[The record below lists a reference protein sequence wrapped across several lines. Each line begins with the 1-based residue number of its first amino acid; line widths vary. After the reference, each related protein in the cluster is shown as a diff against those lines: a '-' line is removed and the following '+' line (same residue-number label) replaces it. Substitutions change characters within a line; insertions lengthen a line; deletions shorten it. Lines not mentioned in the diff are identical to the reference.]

1 MRLKDIKRPL
11 ASLVSFFIILS
22 MSSTLFLQSVSAA
35 GTVTVSHASI
45 TLSNSNPGTAANE
58 TISWNPSNTTTAV
71 ATIDI
76 QYATTATGT
85 TVPSGLAMSATPTV
99 TITGFGSATA
109 TGAYNSSTG
118 VLTVTLSTATAAS
131 STVSVT
137 VDSVTN
143 PSAGTFYVQVTSN
156 SSAPAVIDYGV
167 MATTTV
173 AQVVVTGTMD
183 PSLSFTVTGVASGT
197 TTAITGGQNTTTI
210 TTTST
215 TLPFGHFNVASTNV
229 AAQVIS
235 TTTNAAYGYTVT
247 LQENQLLT
255 DASSSTIPNVTAG
268 TWTTNTT
275 TGFGVNVTS
284 GDANT
289 ALFTANS
296 IYEPI
301 PVSPATPVTLA
312 TKSSATSSSGD
323 SEYVNFQLGV
333 TAAQPAGTYTNN
345 LDYVVTPTY

>member
-1 MRLKDIKRPL
+1 MRLRNIKRPL
-11 ASLVSFFIILS
+11 ISLVSFFVILS
-22 MSSTLFLQSVSAA
+22 MSSVLFLQSVSAT
-35 GTVTVSHASI
+35 TVTVNHASI
-45 TLSNSNPGTAANE
+45 TLSNSNPGTSANE
-58 TISWNPSNTTTAV
+58 TLAWTPGNSSTPVTSIT
-71 ATIDI
+71 I

-85 TVPSGLAMSATPTV
+85 TVPTGLSMATTPTV
-99 TITGFGSATA
+99 SISGFGSATA
-109 TGAYNSSTG
+109 TGAYSSSTG
-118 VLTVTLSTATAAS
+118 VLTITLSTATAAAS
-131 STVSVT
+131 SGVSV
-137 VDSVTN
+137 VVNSVTN

-156 SSAPAVIDYGV
+156 GSGDYGV
-167 MATTTV
+167 MATATV

-183 PSLSFTVTGVASGT
+183 PSLSFTVTGIASGT
-197 TTAITGGQNTTTI
+197 STSTTGGENTTTV

-215 TLPFGHFNVASTNV
+215 TLPFGHFNVAATNV
-229 AAQVIS
+229 AAQQIS

-247 LQENQLLT
+247 LQENQILT

-284 GDANT
+284 GDYNS
-289 ALFTANS
+289 ALFTSNS
-296 IYEPI
+296 VYEPI
-301 PVSPATPVTLA
+301 PVLGSSPITLA

>member
-1 MRLKDIKRPL
+1 MGLRNIKRSL

-22 MSSTLFLQSVSAA
+22 MSSVLFLQSAFA
-35 GTVTVSHASI
+35 TGTVTVSHASI
-45 TLSNSNPGTAANE
+45 TLTNSNPGTVADE
-58 TISWNPSNTTTAV
+58 TLAWIPGNSTTSVTSI
-71 ATIDI
+71 TI

-85 TVPSGLAMSATPTV
+85 AIPAGLSMAATPTV
-99 TITGFGSATA
+99 SISGFGSATG
-109 TGAYNSSTG
+109 TGAYNSGTG

-131 STVSVT
+131 SAGVSVI
-137 VDSVTN
+137 VNGVTN

-156 SSAPAVIDYGV
+156 GSGDYGV
-167 MATTTV
+167 MATATV

-183 PSLSFTVTGVASGT
+183 PSLAFTVTGVASGT
-197 TTAITGGQNTTTI
+197 STATTGGQNATTV

-215 TLPFGHFNVASTNV
+215 TLPFGHFNVAATNV
-229 AAQVIS
+229 AAQQIS

-247 LQENQLLT
+247 LQENQVLT
-255 DASSSTIPNVTAG
+255 DASASTIPNVAAG

-275 TGFGVNVTS
+275 TGFGVNTTG
-284 GDANT
+284 GDTNT
-289 ALFTANS
+289 TLFTANS

-301 PVSPATPVTLA
+301 PVNPATPVILA
-312 TKSSATSSSGD
+312 TKSSATSASGD

>member
-1 MRLKDIKRPL
+1 
-11 ASLVSFFIILS
+11 
-22 MSSTLFLQSVSAA
+22 MSSVLFLQSASAT
-35 GTVTVSHASI
+35 GTVTVTHASI
-45 TLSNSNPGTAANE
+45 TLTNSNPGTVADE
-58 TISWNPSNTTTAV
+58 TLAWTPGNSTTSVTGI
-71 ATIDI
+71 TI
-76 QYATTATGT
+76 QYATTSTGATIPT
-85 TVPSGLAMSATPTV
+85 GLTMAATPTV
-99 TITGFGSATA
+99 SISGFGSATG

-131 STVSVT
+131 SSGVSVI
-137 VDSVTN
+137 VNGVTN

-156 SSAPAVIDYGV
+156 GSGDYGV
-167 MATTTV
+167 MAAATV

-197 TTAITGGQNTTTI
+197 STATTGGQNTTTV

-215 TLPFGHFNVASTNV
+215 TLPFGHFNIAATNV
-229 AAQVIS
+229 AAQQIS

-247 LQENQLLT
+247 LQENQVLT
-255 DASSSTIPNVTAG
+255 DISASTIPNVTAG

-275 TGFGVNVTS
+275 TGFGVNTTG
-284 GDANT
+284 GDTNT
-289 ALFTANS
+289 TLFTANS

-301 PVSPATPVTLA
+301 PVNPATPVILA
-312 TKSSATSSSGD
+312 TKSSATSASGD

-333 TAAQPAGTYTNN
+333 TAAQPAGAYTNN